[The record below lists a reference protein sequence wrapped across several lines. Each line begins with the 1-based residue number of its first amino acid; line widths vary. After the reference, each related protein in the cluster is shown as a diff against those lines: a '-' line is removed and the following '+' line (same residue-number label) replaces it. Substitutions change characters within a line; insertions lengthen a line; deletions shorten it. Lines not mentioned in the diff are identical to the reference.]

1 MLRSISA
8 LSILLLSGL
17 FFLSLETS
25 SPPPGAI
32 GPYLNGVFT
41 PAAPSVG
48 GGWKVVDPMPDVT
61 FQSPV
66 RIIPFPGSTDILVL
80 SKMGEVWRVSVEDQR
95 KTMVLDIKD
104 RSFKGGEAGTVGLVL
119 HPKFGDPAAPDK
131 QLLFLFYRSKPQPDD
146 WDERGFNRLSKFTWD
161 PQTQQF
167 DAASEEILIQ
177 QYDRSTWHNGG
188 GMFFGPDSLLYV
200 SLGDEG
206 HGDFR
211 AESTQRLD
219 GGLFSG
225 IIRVDVD
232 NDPDRSHPIR
242 RQPRPNQAPPGGW
255 WETYT
260 QGYSIP
266 NDNPWQD
273 PEGSILEEYIAL
285 GVRSPFG
292 MQYDP
297 VTQEIW
303 LADVGGKQE
312 EISRVEMGDNLQWPY
327 LEGELPSDDMEKPAN
342 LIGREKASLFVYE
355 RGIGSCVI
363 GGTVYH
369 GTLFPELNEK
379 YLLADYIQNKVMT
392 ITLKGSNEEPTLD
405 ILLSLWTQD
414 VNLPEGLGISGIFP
428 MENGEILITVK
439 GEDLSNTGK
448 IFRLDRR
455 AEVPE
460 PPARI
465 SELGAFT
472 DLESL
477 TPAPGLIPYRV
488 NSPLWSDRAAKQ
500 RWMAIPNDGEFD
512 SPEEQIQ
519 FDPTREWTFPEGTV
533 FVKHFELPRQM
544 DGSGERTSLETRFF
558 IIGEGGRGYGLTYRW
573 NEAGTEAFLL
583 GGGTSEQFEVWEDGQ
598 LSFSQ
603 TWDFPSREQCI
614 SCHNSTAKFV
624 LGVKTHQLNG
634 DYFYPGLGRSMNQ
647 LEYLSQLGLFRQ
659 NIGSPETYMRSY
671 AIDDATADLEL
682 RVRSYLDA
690 NCSFCHRLQGVATAN
705 MDLRLNIPLVLQN
718 LINAPTASSFSDP
731 NRLVVEPGSHETSEI
746 WIRDASEDEHRMPPI
761 ASNLVD
767 EVYVDALAE
776 WIDQLPED
784 AGKSNQLLLFPNPSS
799 GWFSVRFSD
808 DWEAP
813 FRLKVYNAAGQL
825 LYDDITDSRS
835 THLNLSYQAPGL
847 YLMEITTSD
856 GLRQVEKL
864 MVH

>member
-8 LSILLLSGL
+8 LFILLLSGL
-17 FFLSLETS
+17 FFISLETS

-41 PAAPSVG
+41 AAAPSVG
-48 GGWKVVDPMPDVT
+48 GGWKLEDPLPGKT

-66 RIIPFPGSTDILVL
+66 RIIPFPGSSDILVL
-80 SKMGEVWRVSVEDQR
+80 SKMGEVWRVSLETQT

-104 RSFKGGEAGTVGLVL
+104 RSFKLGEAGTVGMVL
-119 HPKFGDPAAPDK
+119 HPGFGDPAAPEK
-131 QLLFLFYRSKPQPDD
+131 QLLFLFYRTKPEPDA
-146 WDERGFNRLSKFTWD
+146 WDERGFNRLSKFIWD
-161 PQTQQF
+161 PQAQRF

-188 GMFFGPDSLLYV
+188 GMFFGPDSLLYL

-206 HGDFR
+206 HEEFR

-225 IIRVDVD
+225 IIRIDVD
-232 NDPDRSHPIR
+232 NDPARSHPIR
-242 RQPRPNQAPPGGW
+242 RQPRPNQAAPAGW
-255 WETYT
+255 WETFS

-266 NDNPWQD
+266 NDNPWLNPD
-273 PEGSILEEYIAL
+273 GSILEEYVAL

-297 VTQEIW
+297 ITQRIW

-312 EISRVEMGDNLQWPY
+312 EINSLAIGDNLQWPY
-327 LEGELPSDDMEKPAN
+327 LEGVLPSDDMEKPAS
-342 LIGREKASLFVYE
+342 LIGRERASLYVYE
-355 RGIGSCVI
+355 RDIGSCVI
-363 GGTVYH
+363 GGNVYH

-379 YLLADYIQNKVMT
+379 YLLADYIQNRVMA
-392 ITLKGSNEEPTLD
+392 ITLKGSNEAPTLEM
-405 ILLSLWTQD
+405 LLSLRDQD
-414 VNLPEGLGISGIFP
+414 VELPEELGITGVFP

-448 IFRLDRR
+448 IYRLERR

-460 PPARI
+460 PPARL
-465 SELGAFT
+465 SELGAFIN
-472 DLESL
+472 LENL
-477 TPAPGLIPYRV
+477 TPAPGLIPYGV
-488 NSPLWSDRAAKQ
+488 NSPLWSDRAVKQ
-500 RWMAIPNDGEFD
+500 RWMAIPNDGDFD
-512 SPEEQIQ
+512 TPEEQIQ
-519 FDPTREWTFPEGTV
+519 FDAAREWTFPEGTV
-533 FVKHFELPRQM
+533 FVKHFELPRQT
-544 DGSGERTSLETRFF
+544 DGIGESTRLETRFF
-558 IIGEGGRGYGLTYRW
+558 ILGEGGRGYGLSYRW
-573 NEAGTEAFLL
+573 NEAGTDAFLL
-583 GGGTSEQFEVWEDGQ
+583 GGGTSEQFEVWENGQ
-598 LSFSQ
+598 VSYTQ
-603 TWDFPSREQCI
+603 TWDFPSREQCLT
-614 SCHNSTAKFV
+614 CHNNNAKFV

-634 DYFYPGLGRSMNQ
+634 TYFYPGLSRSMNQ

-659 NIGSPETYMRSY
+659 KIGDPENYPRSY
-671 AIDDATADLEL
+671 PIDDENADLEL
-682 RVRSYLDA
+682 RVRAYLDA
-690 NCSFCHRLQGVATAN
+690 NCSFCHRLQGIATTN

-731 NRLVVEPGSHETSEI
+731 NRMVVEPGSHETSEI
-746 WIRDASEDEHRMPPI
+746 WVRDASDDEHRMPPI

-767 EVYVDALAE
+767 EVYVEALAE

-784 AGKSNQLLLFPNPSS
+784 AGKTDQLLLFPNPSS

-808 DWEAP
+808 AWQPP
-813 FRLKVYNAAGQL
+813 FRIKVYNAAGQV

-847 YLMEITTSD
+847 YLMEINSAD
-856 GLRQVEKL
+856 GIRHIEKL